1 MTLFPEGW
9 AQARPPTASLSL
21 ITAGNAAAWS
31 SAKQSTFRPSFFHV
45 RVLSLGV
52 FLIASTFETQVTVVC
67 TCVHMCVLVHKLVCC
82 IHVCVHLHVC
92 TCMPTHKRICHVC
105 VRTCTCARVCVLTH
119 KHVCVVCVRL
129 RVCTCVLTHKHVCCA
144 CVCVPVHVLACIA

>member
-67 TCVHMCVLVHKLVCC
+67 TCVHVCVLIHKLVCVAYIC
-82 IHVCVHLHVC
+82 VCTPACVHVYAHTQTHMSCVCACLHMCSCVCAHTQTCLCRMRAPVCVH
-92 TCMPTHKRICHVC
+92 M
-105 VRTCTCARVCVLTH
+105 CAHTQ
-119 KHVCVVCVRL
+119 
-129 RVCTCVLTHKHVCCA
+129 TCVLCM
-144 CVCVPVHVLACIA
+144 CVCLCMCSRA

>member
-67 TCVHMCVLVHKLVCC
+67 TCVHVCVLIHKLVCVAYMC
-82 IHVCVHLHVC
+82 VC
-92 TCMPTHKRICHVC
+92 TCM
-105 VRTCTCARVCVLTH
+105 CARVCPHTNAYVMC
-119 KHVCVVCVRL
+119 VCVPAHVLVCVCSHTNMF
-129 RVCTCVLTHKHVCCA
+129 VSYVCA
-144 CVCVPVHVLACIA
+144 CVCAHVCSHTNMCAVHVCACLCMCSRA